1 MLKTRIYTI
10 LALLIV
16 FIVANGGVYYLME
29 LNKEQRVQLVLES
42 NLKSLETHYGILK
55 SNQKMVADATYA
67 STLKLTPRV
76 IDILS
81 RARRA
86 STREKKS
93 LRKELKRSLEKQY
106 TILKD
111 AGVLQYQFVLP
122 NNESFLR
129 MHEPNRYGDD
139 VSAIRKDFV
148 YTNKTHKAIR
158 DFNRDDRAYAFRNI
172 YPIFDKRDNYVGAME
187 VSFSSDSLQKYLT
200 SQSEIHKFSL
210 VDKEIFSTTKWE
222 DSNLVLKYLS
232 TGEEKELLLNMN
244 ASYSKNKCIIQSRIQ
259 LKSVRRKV
267 ENALKRSEK
276 FAVYAMQDITHV
288 DVVSFYPIINQNSKD
303 ASAWIVSYDES
314 PFIYDTLKDS
324 YKVNAVAAGI
334 FFILSILLYKLV
346 VGKRRL
352 VLNHKL
358 VHDVLNSTEDI
369 IFATDFKK
377 VSLSNERFKEFF
389 AVKSFREMSK
399 KTDKNILNIFM
410 ERETY
415 LNASLINKGET
426 FFDVI
431 KNAPSEERVVSIL
444 DSAENPKLFNI
455 SIKKTSYTKDGIYL
469 ITLRDR
475 DKVIEKELVIQQKA
489 YLDSLTGIFNNSRF
503 NEIVEHEFKR
513 DARYKR
519 DLSIAIISID
529 NFKALNNTFSHI
541 VCDEI
546 IVMLADYLSKVVRDS
561 DVVARW
567 GKEEFSILFPE
578 TNKEDLKVTAEKLR
592 EGIEKLSHP
601 IVGNLSASF
610 GITQYEE
617 RDTTESMFKRC
628 DNAILEAKA
637 NGRNQVCVK

>member
-10 LALLIV
+10 LVLLIV
-16 FIVANGGVYYLME
+16 FVAANGGVYYLME
-29 LNKEQRVQLVLES
+29 LNKEQRIQLVLES
-42 NLKSLETHYGILK
+42 NLKSLETHYEILK

-76 IDILS
+76 IDILT
-81 RARRA
+81 RAKRA
-86 STREKKS
+86 SKREKKS
-93 LRKELKRSLEKQY
+93 LRKELKRVLEKQY
-106 TILKD
+106 KILKD

-129 MHEPNRYGDD
+129 MHNPSKFGDD
-139 VSAIRKDFV
+139 VSKTREDFV
-148 YTNKTHKAIR
+148 YTNKTHKPIR
-158 DFNRDDRAYAFRNI
+158 DFSKDDTSYAFRNI

-200 SQSEIHKFSL
+200 SQSQIHKYSL
-210 VDKEIFSTTKWE
+210 VDKEIFNTTNWE
-222 DSNLVLKYLS
+222 DSNLVLKYLDS
-232 TGEEKELLLNMN
+232 GEKKELLLNMN
-244 ASYSKNKCIIQSRIQ
+244 ASYSKNECIIQSRIN
-259 LKSVRRKV
+259 LDSVRKKV
-267 ENALKRSEK
+267 ENALKRSTK

-288 DVVSFYPIINQNSKD
+288 DVVSFYPIVNSNSSE

-324 YKVNAVAAGI
+324 YKVNAVAAAI

-346 VGKRRL
+346 VGRRRL
-352 VLNHKL
+352 VVNHKL
-358 VHDVLNSTEDI
+358 VYDVLNSTDDI

-389 AVKSFREMSK
+389 GIKSFREMSK
-399 KTDKNILNIFM
+399 KTEKNILNIFM
-410 ERETY
+410 DKDKY
-415 LNASLINKGET
+415 LNEKLIKEDET
-426 FFDVI
+426 FFDLI
-431 KNAPSEERVVSIL
+431 KNTPSDERIVSVL
-444 DSAENPKLFNI
+444 DSEGNAKLFNI
-455 SIKKTSYTKDGIYL
+455 SIKKTSYTNNGIYL

-475 DKVIEKELVIQQKA
+475 EKVMEKELVIQQKA
-489 YLDSLTGIFNNSRF
+489 YLDSLTGIFNANRF
-503 NEIVEHEFKR
+503 QEIVEHEFKR

-529 NFKALNNTFSHI
+529 NFKSLNNTFSHI
-541 VCDEI
+541 ICDEV
-546 IVMLADYLSKVVRDS
+546 IVMLAEYLRKVVRDS

-567 GKEEFSILFPE
+567 GKEEFAILFPE
-578 TNKEDLKVTAEKLR
+578 TNKDDLSITAEKLR
-592 EGIEKLSHP
+592 VGIEQLSHP
-601 IVGNLSASF
+601 VVGKLSASF

-637 NGRNQVCVK
+637 NGRNQVSVK